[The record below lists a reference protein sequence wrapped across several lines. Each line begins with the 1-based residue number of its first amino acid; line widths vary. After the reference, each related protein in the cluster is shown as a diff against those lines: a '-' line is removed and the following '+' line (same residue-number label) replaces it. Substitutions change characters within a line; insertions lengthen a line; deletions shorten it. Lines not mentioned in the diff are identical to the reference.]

1 VGKTVAYELGAFFE
15 KEVIPVHH
23 ISGHIFSIL
32 LERKLEDLE
41 LPLVVLTVSGGHND
55 IYLITQAQQ
64 DTPDSFSEYTSFSLA
79 GFRITKI

>member
-41 LPLVVLTVSGGHND
+41 LPLVVLTVSG
-55 IYLITQAQQ
+55 
-64 DTPDSFSEYTSFSLA
+64 
-79 GFRITKI
+79 

>member
-15 KEVIPVHH
+15 KEIIPVHH

-55 IYLITQAQQ
+55 IYLITEEKE
-64 DTPDSFSEYTSFSLA
+64 DTPESFSD
-79 GFRITKI
+79 

>member
-15 KEVIPVHH
+15 KEVVAVHH

-41 LPLVVLTVSGGHND
+41 LPLVVLTVSG
-55 IYLITQAQQ
+55 
-64 DTPDSFSEYTSFSLA
+64 
-79 GFRITKI
+79 